1 MVKFIYEAPQAQ
13 ALTLLEEDVILQS
26 SVAGS
31 GTIEPG
37 QDAGD
42 VWTF

>member
-1 MVKFIYEAPQAQ
+1 MIKFIYEAPQAQ
-13 ALTLLEEDVILQS
+13 TLSLLEKDAILQS
-26 SVAGS
+26 SVAGT